1 MEETEPCFLYLS
13 GEHSSLPRAE
23 VLAVLYSEG
32 CPALLLEELPRVLRV
47 RTSPKGRIALAHRA
61 GYTKQCCRELFV
73 CEASTAGIAEAVRDF
88 DFREY
93 LLSGESFRVLVERV
107 ECKDAESTRRL
118 EGTLGEKIGDTVPG
132 ARVNL
137 VNPDRTFF
145 GLNVA
150 GSFLFG
156 IANRRAGSRIYWR
169 RPSLRPFF
177 HPSAM
182 LPKLA
187 RCMVN
192 LARAKTSDVVLD
204 PFCGTGSL
212 LIEAGL
218 VGCRTVGLDV
228 SRRMVQ
234 GAERNLRFFGMSGCG
249 LFVAD
254 ARHLPIRSFNCVASD
269 PPYGRGSSTH
279 GVDARLLVKGLMQ
292 EALDILP
299 SKEHLCL
306 AFPKGQ
312 ALPELGNELGYV
324 TIECHEIREH
334 RSLTRQVVVFR
345 KP

>member
-1 MEETEPCFLYLS
+1 MEETEPCFLHLS
-13 GEHSSLPRAE
+13 GEHSSLPKAE
-23 VLAVLYSEG
+23 AIAVLYSEG
-32 CPALLLEELPRVLRV
+32 IPALLSEELPRVLRV
-47 RTSPKGRIALAHRA
+47 RTSPKGRMALAHRA
-61 GYTKQCCRELFV
+61 GYTKQCCRELFI
-73 CEASTAGIAEAVRDF
+73 CEASAAGVAQALRNV

-93 LLSGESFRVLVERV
+93 LLSGESFRVVVERV

-118 EGTLGEKIGDTVPG
+118 ERTLGKKIGDTVPG
-132 ARVNL
+132 ASVDL

-156 IANRRAGSRIYWR
+156 IANRGTGSGVHWR

-218 VGCRTVGLDV
+218 MGCRTVGSDI
-228 SRRMVQ
+228 STRMVQ
-234 GAERNLRFFGMSGCG
+234 GAARNLRFFGMNCCE

-254 ARHLPIRSFNCVASD
+254 ARRLPIKNFNCVASD

-292 EALDILP
+292 EALDILH

-312 ALPELGNELGYV
+312 ALPEIGNELGYD

>member
-1 MEETEPCFLYLS
+1 MVGTEPCFLYLS

-23 VLAVLYSEG
+23 VLAILNSEG
-32 CPALLLEELPRVLRV
+32 CPAFLLEEFPRVLRV
-47 RTSPKGRIALAHRA
+47 GTSPKGRTVLAHRA
-61 GYTKQCCRELFV
+61 GYTKQCCRELFI
-73 CEASTAGIAEAVRDF
+73 CEASTAGIAEAVKDV
-88 DFREY
+88 DFREH
-93 LLSGESFRVLVERV
+93 LLRGESFRVLVERV
-107 ECKDAESTRRL
+107 ECKGLKSEKGL
-118 EGTLGEKIGDTVPG
+118 EEALGEKIGDSVPG
-132 ARVNL
+132 ARVDL
-137 VNPDRTFF
+137 VNPDKTFF

-150 GSFLFG
+150 ASFLFG
-156 IANRRAGSRIYWR
+156 IAHRRTGLRTYFR

-192 LARAKTSDVVLD
+192 LARARASDVVLD

-218 VGCRTVGLDV
+218 MGCRTVGLDI
-228 SRRMVQ
+228 SKRMVQ
-234 GAERNLRFFGMSGCG
+234 GAGRNLRFFGMRRCE
-249 LFVAD
+249 LIVAD
-254 ARHLPIRSFNCVASD
+254 ARRLPTRGFNCVASD

-279 GVDARLLVKGLMQ
+279 GVDARLLVEGFMQ

-299 SKEHLCL
+299 SREHLCL

-312 ALPELGNELGYV
+312 ALPELGEELGYV
-324 TIECHEIREH
+324 TIERHEIREH
-334 RSLTRQVVVFR
+334 KSLTRQVVVFR